1 MTGDAVG
8 VTGES
13 MEDGETPRE
22 RARRLLEAAVLAL
35 HSDELRQARR
45 DTERALWWLRKA
57 LDPGIQRPR
66 PPARKPR

>member
-1 MTGDAVG
+1 MTGGA
-8 VTGES
+8 

-22 RARRLLEAAVLAL
+22 RAQRLLEAAMLAL

-57 LDPGIQRPR
+57 LDPDVQRPR
-66 PPARKPR
+66 PLTRKPR

>member
-1 MTGDAVG
+1 MTGGD
-8 VTGES
+8 

-22 RARRLLEAAVLAL
+22 RAQRLLEAAMLAL

-57 LDPGIQRPR
+57 LDPDVQRPR
-66 PPARKPR
+66 PLTRKPR